1 MSTLLIVESP
11 GKIKK
16 IGEYLG
22 SDYVV
27 MASVG
32 HIIDLDEKSLS
43 FDLTTFEPN
52 YKQYDNKKD
61 VIAKLCKQTFKVGK
75 TNVLLA
81 ADEDREGE
89 MIAWSL
95 AKELGLTNAKRIIFN
110 SITKK
115 ELEKAVANPQ
125 KIDMNMVKAQQA
137 RRILDRIAGYVIS
150 PILRKSMKGAES
162 AGRVQSVVVKIV
174 VDKEKEI
181 EKFFSNKSDTFF
193 TINSD
198 ISMGEYELNT
208 KLYNK
213 TDKIDFD
220 AKDED
225 YEDNTEESDDSEE
238 NKPAKSKSKSKKKAV
253 TSDNIPSKACVV
265 FKKDEEEQVV
275 EIIKN
280 MVKSEF
286 KLLKMNERVRKSNPP
301 APFTTSTLQ
310 QSASQ
315 RLHMDAKKTM
325 DVAQKLYEAGHI
337 TYMRTDSTSI
347 CDEEMKKIKEEII
360 SKYGLP
366 YYEHKEYKN
375 KKANTQEAHECVRP
389 TKICYDVV
397 DGTSDE
403 KRLYAMIWKRTIQ
416 SQMKAAE
423 YQNITVE
430 IEMLGRK
437 VLVPY
442 KLVGNLENLIFVGYM
457 IVDNKKPIQPLSVEI
472 LKKLLIDWLVINGN
486 EDTQKPPTRYNDASL
501 INKMDPKNLNIG
513 RPSTYASIIDKIIS
527 RKYVEI
533 KDIEGKELMLN
544 KYNIAKSNPKS
555 MTLESRGVVIGKEKK
570 KLVPT
575 ELGRNATDFLEK
587 YFSKLMDYGF
597 TANMETQLDSV
608 AEGKLDKLK
617 IIKPFYEY
625 IQEQINTV
633 VPVNIQNPNG
643 DKNYK
648 PAEKIGKFD
657 GYDISLC
664 DGPYGKYVTCNGSKF
679 NLKTLFAKQQK
690 TVSAASDDM
699 EADLEAEL
707 KAESKTESRNKKNI
721 NVVNEDSDN
730 DLDNSDSEITEL
742 GEETIDL
749 SALTNETILA
759 KVVEKME
766 SSKQAVIKEWKIG
779 RKKYILKNGQYGHYV
794 EEWSTSSNKKTGN
807 FSVKFLINKIAKNN
821 KIDAISI
828 EGINKVI
835 ELISNKDIEETVE
848 YFSKNKKTNTKYV
861 KK

>member
-1 MSTLLIVESP
+1 MSILLIVESP

-22 SDYVV
+22 DDYVV
-27 MASVG
+27 MASIG
-32 HIIDLDEKSLS
+32 HIIDLDEKTLS
-43 FDLTTFEPN
+43 IDLSTFEPN
-52 YKQYDNKKD
+52 YTQYDNKKD

-75 TNVLLA
+75 SNVLLA

-95 AKELGLTNAKRIIFN
+95 AKELGITNAKRIVFN

-115 ELEKAVANPQ
+115 ELEKAVSNPQ

-137 RRILDRIAGYVIS
+137 RRILDRLAGYIIS
-150 PILRKSMKGAES
+150 PVLYRSLKGAQS

-181 EKFFSNKSDTFF
+181 EKFFGNKSDTYFI
-193 TINSD
+193 INSD

-213 TDKIDFD
+213 TDKIEFD
-220 AKDED
+220 VKDED
-225 YEDNTEESDDSEE
+225 YEDKTEESDNSSET
-238 NKPAKSKSKSKKKAV
+238 KTKSKTKAKAKTKKV
-253 TSDNIPSKACVV
+253 STDNIPSKSCVV
-265 FKKDEEEQVV
+265 FTKDEEPKVV

-286 KLLKMNERVRKSNPP
+286 KLFKMNERVRKSNPP

-310 QSASQ
+310 QTASQ
-315 RLHMDAKKTM
+315 RLGMDAKRTM
-325 DVAQKLYEAGHI
+325 SVAQKLYEGGYI
-337 TYMRTDSTSI
+337 TYMRTDSTGI
-347 CDEEMKKIKEEII
+347 CDEEMKKIKDEII

-389 TKICYDVV
+389 TKIYV
-397 DGTSDE
+397 DSVETTPDE
-403 KRLYAMIWKRTIQ
+403 KRLYSLIWKRTIQ

-437 VLVPY
+437 ALVPY
-442 KLVGNLENLIFVGYM
+442 KLVGNLENLIFVGYL
-457 IVDNKKPIQPLSVEI
+457 IVDGKSPSSSLDII
-472 LKKLLIDWLVINGN
+472 ALKKLLIDWIAINGL

-533 KDIEGKELMLN
+533 KDIEGKEIAIN
-544 KYNIAKSNPKS
+544 KYNITKENPKS
-555 MTLESRGVVIGKEKK
+555 LTLETRNMTIGKEKK

-575 ELGRNATDFLEK
+575 ELGRKVTDFLEK

-597 TANMETQLDSV
+597 TANMEKQLDDV

-617 IIKPFYEY
+617 IIKPFYDY
-625 IQEQINTV
+625 IQEQIKTI
-633 VPVNIQNPNG
+633 VPTNIQNPNTG
-643 DKNYK
+643 KNYS
-648 PAEKIGKFD
+648 PPEKIGKYGKLD
-657 GYDISLC
+657 VTLY
-664 DGPYGKYVTCNGSKF
+664 DGPYGKYITCDTWKF
-679 NLKTLFAKQQK
+679 NLKSLFVIQK
-690 TVSAASDDM
+690 NSPGLESGLESGL
-699 EADLEAEL
+699 EADLEAGLEAEL
-707 KAESKTESRNKKNI
+707 ETNIQPKSKSYMQDDSDSDFEFDSESKPEPK
-721 NVVNEDSDN
+721 E
-730 DLDNSDSEITEL
+730 
-742 GEETIDL
+742 IDL
-749 SALTNETILA
+749 SLLSNEEILS
-759 KVVEKME
+759 KVLERIE
-766 SSKQAVIKEWKIG
+766 SLKQAIEKEWKIG
-779 RKKYILKNGQYGHYV
+779 KKKYILKKGQYGHYI
-794 EEWSTSSNKKTGN
+794 EEWNNATKKKTRN
-807 FSVKFLINKIAKNN
+807 FSVKYLIDKIAKNN
-821 KIDAISI
+821 KLDTKTDES
-828 EGINKVI
+828 INKVI
-835 ELISNKDIEETVE
+835 ELITNKDIEETVE
-848 YFSKNKKTNTKYV
+848 YFSKKK
-861 KK
+861 